1 MIDRDLFAIFPDLPR
16 PHIRRPR
23 IQKLARLPK
32 PAASRLHD
40 RRRTGREPESDALR
54 RISIIAHQERR
65 RVGLT
70 TPRGRA
76 LTRIIAIASPGP
88 A

>member
-23 IQKLARLPK
+23 IRKLARLPK
-32 PAASRLHD
+32 PAASRLHN
-40 RRRTGREPESDALR
+40 RRTRREPESDALR
-54 RISIIAHQERR
+54 RISIIAHHERR
-65 RVGLT
+65 RVGPA

-76 LTRIIAIASPGP
+76 LARIIAIASAGP